1 MYHILSQKL
10 LKIYIFFKKRGFFGC
25 IYIVC
30 HKVDLLICPA
40 RHAAL
45 IIYIWEKKLMK
56 RIHAFLKHKDDL
68 LYMTALFI
76 IISAFFVHAE
86 DAFEATSD
94 PMEASEALPFSDRTD
109 EIVQELET
117 KGFSSLTEILIQF
130 GTYEKI
136 NHGTLHVHLFEN
148 ERSIAEWQVDTA
160 ELADNTY
167 HTFSLDDPLTI
178 HKEKKYSIYLSDDFK
193 GDNAVALWT
202 SSQTKG
208 MCYHNGILL
217 KGTSV
222 CYQLTHNDVKLKK
235 RVLMIALIIFLSV
248 SILLTL
254 GVDEVLVMGM
264 IFVTL
269 GCVYMWLCPLYMAPD
284 EESHFFR
291 AFEISCGDLT
301 SPLVPGQNGELNG
314 GNALPSALAYSS
326 PSDTIDWDD
335 TRYFLYPNVSLYAP
349 VSYLPQATGIKIA
362 RFFTDD
368 VPTIFYAGRW
378 GNLLVN
384 TFLCL
389 SALYL
394 MPFCKRILFMVMTF
408 PMAMQEIVSLAPD
421 GFTISLSLAL
431 TAYIFHVSYDRRE
444 MIRKRDLAVI
454 AALCMTVS
462 LCKVIY
468 IVLTLLVFM
477 IPDDKFGTPKR
488 GLILRSSI
496 FGISV
501 ILNLIWLKISSGYLI
516 EFTPGVDSTRQI
528 QYVLSHIGDFYGIVI
543 RTVIEK
549 GDFFIR
555 SMLGGNM
562 GALSIEITPS
572 VWIAFL
578 ILFLY
583 EICNQKRLG
592 VIPHRYDQLIMALV
606 FLGGAAL
613 ICASLYV
620 QWTSLEN
627 EVIEGIQGRYFIP
640 LIIFPALLII
650 YNNDKK
656 KRETRYIIID
666 DTYKKLPLMLLL
678 TLNGLTI
685 LDMIQYYLA

>member
-1 MYHILSQKL
+1 M
-10 LKIYIFFKKRGFFGC
+10 KK
-25 IYIVC
+25 
-30 HKVDLLICPA
+30 
-40 RHAAL
+40 
-45 IIYIWEKKLMK
+45 
-56 RIHAFLKHKDDL
+56 IHAFLKHKDDL

-76 IISAFFVHAE
+76 IISAFFVHAG

-94 PMEASEALPFSDRTD
+94 PMEVSEAIPFSDRTD
-109 EIVQELET
+109 EIVQELEMD
-117 KGFSSLTEILIQF
+117 GFSTLTEILIQF
-130 GTYEKI
+130 GTYEKT
-136 NHGTLHVHLFEN
+136 NQGTLHVHLFED
-148 ERSIAEWQVDTA
+148 ERSIAEWHLDTS
-160 ELADNTY
+160 ELTDNAY
-167 HTFSLDDPLTI
+167 HEFSLDEPLEI
-178 HKEKKYSIYLSDDFK
+178 HKKSSYFIFLSDDFK
-193 GDNAVALWT
+193 GDNAIALWT
-202 SSQTKG
+202 SSEAKG
-208 MCYHNGILL
+208 ICYQNGIPL
-217 KGTSV
+217 KKTSV
-222 CYQLTHNDVKLKK
+222 CYQLSHTDAKLRKK
-235 RVLMIALIIFLSV
+235 VLMTALIIFLAV
-248 SILLTL
+248 TVLFALD
-254 GVDEVLVMGM
+254 VNEVLVMGI
-264 IFVTL
+264 IFITL
-269 GCVYMWLCPLYMAPD
+269 GCVYMWLCPMYMAPD
-284 EESHFFR
+284 EETHFLR

-301 SPLVPGQNGELNG
+301 SPLVPGINGVKQG
-314 GNALPSALAYSS
+314 GNVLPSALAYSS
-326 PSDTIDWDD
+326 PSDTIDWSD
-335 TRYFLYPNVSLYAP
+335 TERFVYPNVSLYAP

-368 VPTIFYAGRW
+368 VSTVFYAGRW
-378 GNLLVN
+378 GNLLMN

-408 PMAMQEIVSLAPD
+408 PMAMQEMISLAPD

-431 TAYIFHVSYDRRE
+431 TAYIFHVSYSRRDR
-444 MIRKRDLAVI
+444 IRKREISVI

-462 LCKVIY
+462 LCKVVY
-468 IVLTLLVFM
+468 IVLVLLVFM
-477 IPDDKFGTPKR
+477 IPGHKMGTQKKALLLKF
-488 GLILRSSI
+488 SI
-496 FGISV
+496 FGVSV

-516 EFTPGVDSTRQI
+516 EFTPGVDSPEQI
-528 QYVLSHIGDFYGIVI
+528 QYVLSHIGDFYGIVL

-583 EICNQKRLG
+583 EVCNQKRLG
-592 VIPHRYDQLIMALV
+592 AIPHRYDRLVLALV

-640 LIIFPALLII
+640 LIIFPALLIV

-656 KRETRYIIID
+656 KRETRYIITD
-666 DTYKKLPLMLLL
+666 DKYKNIPLMILL